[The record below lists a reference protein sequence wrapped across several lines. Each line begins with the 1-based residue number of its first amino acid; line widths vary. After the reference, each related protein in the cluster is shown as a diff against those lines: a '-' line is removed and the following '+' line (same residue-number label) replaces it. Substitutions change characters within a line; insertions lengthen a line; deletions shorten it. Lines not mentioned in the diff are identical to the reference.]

1 MKKQGI
7 LIAGI
12 ILAGGIAVINAQ
24 TSVTPVPA
32 ASCASGYTDSKTII
46 QANYI
51 EMYKALP
58 QDLQDRIRSAAMTIE
73 NLRMKTPVELQ
84 NYVATE
90 RTRAEEF
97 MKTTVSQMSLS
108 DMLKAQV
115 DDARKEVNVQI
126 NERMN
131 ELKARRAA
139 HR

>member
-7 LIAGI
+7 SIAGI
-12 ILAGGIAVINAQ
+12 ILACGFAMINAQ
-24 TSVTPVPA
+24 TSVAPVPA
-32 ASCASGYTDSKTII
+32 ASCESGYTDSKMII
-46 QANYI
+46 QTNYN

-58 QDLQDRIRSAAMTIE
+58 QDLQDRIHSAAMTIE
-73 NLRMKTPVELQ
+73 NLRMKPPVELQ
-84 NYVATE
+84 NYIATE

-97 MKTTVSQMSLS
+97 MKTTISQMSLS

-115 DDARKEVNVQI
+115 DDARKEINVQI

>member
-1 MKKQGI
+1 MKKIGI
-7 LIAGI
+7 MIAGTV
-12 ILAGGIAVINAQ
+12 LVCGFAMINAQ
-24 TSVTPVPA
+24 TSVEPVL
-32 ASCASGYTDSKTII
+32 ASGYTDSKMII
-46 QANYI
+46 QANYN

-58 QDLQDRIRSAAMTIE
+58 QDLQDRIHSAAMTIE

-115 DDARKEVNVQI
+115 DDARKELNVQI

>member
-1 MKKQGI
+1 MKKRGI
-7 LIAGI
+7 MIAGI
-12 ILAGGIAVINAQ
+12 VLAGCCAMINAQ
-24 TSVTPVPA
+24 TSAPVS
-32 ASCASGYTDSKTII
+32 ASYTDSKMII
-46 QANYI
+46 QANYN

-58 QDLQDRIRSAAMTIE
+58 QDLQDRIRSASMTIE
-73 NLRMKTPVELQ
+73 NLRMKTPLELQ

-108 DMLKAQV
+108 EMLKAQV
-115 DDARKEVNVQI
+115 DDARKEINVQI